1 MNNKQDYFKKAELNE
16 SKHTGERVTNN
27 VIDSYVLQRSLKV
40 YNETAKRISGDLLE
54 IGSGTAY
61 ATGMLAQHVTNL
73 VIIDKFRPYEVVL
86 QQSPNICF
94 KQMVVPPLTGINSNS
109 FDFVISFQVIEHI
122 KRDDLFLEEIVRVL
136 KPGGIFFVSTPNI
149 ETTLARNPY
158 HVREY
163 TLNQFKR
170 LLSSRFE
177 VIESLGIYGDNGVNE
192 YYKANK
198 EAIQRIRRFDPF
210 GLEHRLPGW
219 MLRIPFDILNTL
231 NRRRLMKCNS
241 NFIKTVSQ
249 ESFFIKEADEYALDF
264 FFIARKPL

>member
-1 MNNKQDYFKKAELNE
+1 MKLKQAYSTRARQNE
-16 SKHTGERVTNN
+16 SKHTGERVTID

-61 ATGMLAQHVTNL
+61 ATGMLAQHVTHL
-73 VIIDKFRPYEVVL
+73 VIVDKFKPYEIML
-86 QQSPNICF
+86 KQSPNICF
-94 KQMVVPPLTGINSNS
+94 KQMVVPPLRGIHDSS

-122 KRDDLFLEEIVRVL
+122 NRDDLFLDEIMRVL
-136 KPGGIFFVSTPNI
+136 KPGGLFFVSTPNI

-163 TLNQFKR
+163 TLTQFKS

-177 VIESLGIYGDNGVNE
+177 IVNSFGVYGDKEVNE

-198 EAIQRIRRFDPF
+198 EAIQRIRRFDPLD
-210 GLEHRLPGW
+210 LEHRLPAW
-219 MLRIPFDILNTL
+219 LLKIPFDVLNTF
-231 NRRRLMKCNS
+231 NRKRLMKSNR
-241 NFIKTVSQ
+241 NFIESVSQ
-249 ESFFIKEADEYALDF
+249 ASFFLKEADENALDF
-264 FFIARKPL
+264 YFIARKPL